1 MATEI
6 ERKFLVLGT
15 TWRDDSDDNGAGVV
29 IWQGYL
35 NRDKYRTVRVRV
47 AGERA
52 FLTIKG
58 ATQGATRAEFEY
70 EIPLADATQLR
81 ALCDGPIIEKI
92 RYRIPHEGF
101 IWEVDEFLGDNHGL
115 IVAEIELASESQTF
129 AKPRWIGQEVT
140 EDARYYNSNLAVTP
154 YQFWRNPREQG

>member
-15 TWRDDSDDNGAGVV
+15 AWRDTSGAGVV

-47 AGERA
+47 AGEQA

-92 RYRIPHEGF
+92 RYRIPHE
-101 IWEVDEFLGDNHGL
+101 LSL
-115 IVAEIELASESQTF
+115 IHI
-129 AKPRWIGQEVT
+129 
-140 EDARYYNSNLAVTP
+140 
-154 YQFWRNPREQG
+154 